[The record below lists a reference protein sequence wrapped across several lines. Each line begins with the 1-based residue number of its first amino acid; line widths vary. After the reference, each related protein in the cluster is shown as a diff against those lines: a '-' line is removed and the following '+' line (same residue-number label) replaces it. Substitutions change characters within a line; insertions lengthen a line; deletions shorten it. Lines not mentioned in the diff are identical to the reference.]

1 MTKPILI
8 AGAGPV
14 GLSLAMALKR
24 QGVDIRIVD
33 KAPAP
38 TDKSKALVVW
48 PRTLKLLDIQGCAP
62 TFIDAGLK
70 ATGVRILARGDTLV
84 HVHLDTARSVYPY
97 ALMIPQSETERLLGA
112 ELAALGVQVERSVE
126 LMSFVDGGASVTTV
140 LRHADGHEESVQ
152 AAYLAGC
159 DGAHSTVRHALG
171 ARFEGE
177 TMPTDWVL
185 ADVAVDGDIPRDE
198 ITICW
203 SPDGV
208 LAFFPMH
215 GGRFR
220 IVADVGLRSIA
231 ANAAVVP
238 PTLQKVQAL
247 VDARGPSGLTV
258 RDAVWLSHF
267 AINERKVK
275 DYRQG
280 RVFMVGDAAHVHSP
294 AGGQGMN
301 TGMQDAFNLAW
312 KLAMPWQEQAS
323 PALLD
328 SYSPERSAIGD
339 QVLQNAGTMTK
350 VSIIRNPIL
359 QEIRGL
365 AAGALSH
372 IPALRQRFVDQLSE
386 TNLHYRDSP
395 LTEAPHG
402 ASHCPAGGERAPD
415 VPVTCIETGATR
427 LHAVLAT
434 GKFAVLSVGAPLV
447 NLPEALRTIATA
459 TDANAAPGCDAG
471 HVYLVRPDAYVAMS
485 TRGIEP
491 AAIVTALQRLAV
503 VTM

>member
-1 MTKPILI
+1 MTDAILI

-14 GLSLAMALKR
+14 GLTLAMALKR
-24 QGVDIRIVD
+24 QGIDIRIVD
-33 KAPAP
+33 KAPTP

-48 PRTLKLLDIQGCAP
+48 PRTLELLDIQGCAP
-62 TFIDAGLK
+62 AFVDAGMK
-70 ATGVRILARGDTLV
+70 ATGARILARGDTLV

-126 LMSFVDGGASVTTV
+126 LISFVDDGASVTAV
-140 LRHADGHEESVQ
+140 LRHAGREESVQ
-152 AAYLAGC
+152 VAYLAGC

-203 SPDGV
+203 SPEGV
-208 LAFFPMH
+208 LALFPMI

-220 IVADVGLRSIA
+220 VVADVGLRAS
-231 ANAAVVP
+231 NAADVVVVP
-238 PTLQKVQAL
+238 PTLQEVQAL

-312 KLAMPWQEQAS
+312 KLAMVWHEQAS

-350 VSIIRNPIL
+350 VSLLRNPIL

-365 AAGALSH
+365 AAGALSR
-372 IPALRQRFVDQLSE
+372 IPALRQRLVDQLSE
-386 TNLHYRDSP
+386 INLHYRDSP
-395 LTEAPHG
+395 LTEAPQG
-402 ASHCPAGGERAPD
+402 ASHHPAGGERAPD
-415 VPVTCIETGATR
+415 VGVACIETGATR

-447 NLPEALRTIATA
+447 NLPDALRAIATA
-459 TDANAAPGCDAG
+459 ADAHAAPGYDAG
-471 HVYLVRPDAYVAMS
+471 HVYLVRPDAYVVMS
-485 TRGIEP
+485 TRGDDP